1 MQRFYCLT
9 PVLGGPGAPRYPVH
23 HAKQII
29 GRSEEADVALL
40 EPTVSR
46 KHATIQVEEDG
57 IWLRDEESKHGTFVN
72 SKRISRHRLKVGDL
86 IVIGLSIVL
95 RLEESD
101 SKVPPAEPLRMPTRT
116 RNRPGAGRSQTSEK
130 RTPSTGQWQRTRSG
144 ETALS
149 WSVESKQRQTRELRR
164 VKEDLVRARKLASV
178 GAFCISRLPEMHD
191 RLARLMESTRA
202 SMSGM
207 RPGEIRPDLLM
218 GELEQ
223 LYKVVDRLVS
233 VSRTLPPVKGNTVSL
248 EDPLRMAVAMVGP
261 EAESSGYKL
270 SLKMEQDLDVQVD
283 PRRLALSLR
292 HLLNTALQTAKKEST
307 IRVLV
312 SGSDGLAQVTISNE
326 GDPIPAEVL
335 SEVFDPFLTNSDQW
349 LRFGLGLFEARQIL
363 MSFGG
368 DVVLT
373 PNNGEGTTIQAT
385 IPLVS
390 E

>member
-1 MQRFYCLT
+1 MPRFYCLT
-9 PVLGGPGAPRYPVH
+9 PVLGGPGVPRYPVH
-23 HAKQII
+23 QSKQII

-46 KHATIQVEEDG
+46 KHATIQVEESG
-57 IWLRDEESKHGTFVN
+57 IWLQDEESKHGTFVN

-95 RLEESD
+95 RLEETD
-101 SKVPPAEPLRMPTRT
+101 SKVPPAEPLRMPTRA
-116 RNRPGAGRSQTSEK
+116 RAGAPRSQTGEK
-130 RTPSTGQWQRTRSG
+130 KTPSTGQWQRTRSG

-178 GAFCISRLPEMHD
+178 GAFCINRLPDMHD
-191 RLARLMESTRA
+191 RLTRLMESTRA
-202 SMSGM
+202 AMSGM
-207 RPGEIRPDLLM
+207 QPAGMRPDLLM
-218 GELEQ
+218 GELEKI
-223 LYKVVDRLVS
+223 YKVVDRLVT
-233 VSRTLPPVKGNTVSL
+233 VSRTLPPVKGSTVSL

-261 EAESSGYKL
+261 EAEASGNKL
-270 SLKMEQDLDVQVD
+270 AMKMEQDLEVQVD

-292 HLLNTALQTAKKEST
+292 HLLNTALQTAHKETT
-307 IRVLV
+307 IRVTV
-312 SGSDGLAQVTISNE
+312 TSDSDAAKVIISNE
-326 GDPIPAEVL
+326 GEQIPAEVL
-335 SEVFDPFLTNSDQW
+335 SEMFDPFLTNSDQW

-368 DVVLT
+368 DVQLSSRA
-373 PNNGEGTTIQAT
+373 GEGTIITATVPLIQ
-385 IPLVS
+385 